1 MWKKKVLIKRM
12 RIGGPMEEYDKAL
25 IWCWE
30 HGYVT
35 TMAGAKA
42 VRYRYDTSR
51 FLIVAEKEVSDGTGE

>member
-1 MWKKKVLIKRM
+1 M